1 MTSTCL
7 LILAFLAVC
16 NFTASGGQGIAPED
30 EAHGRTIDDII
41 LQRAESLL
49 LRSIL
54 KKIQDGD
61 GRNEG
66 SSSQAEWVTKR
77 QHPGKRHGDD
87 LEKRQHPG
95 RREEEDEGDQYPDLQ
110 KRQHPGRREEEDEG
124 DQYPDLQKRQHP
136 GKREEETHSFTE
148 LQKRQHPGKRFA
160 VGRVSENPVTLLGE
174 LAKRQHPGKRYL
186 VAHGK
191 RQHPGKRDGDQEEDQ
206 EEEEDDGDW
215 DVDGEGDH
223 DDDLADLEKRQH
235 PGKRFWDNSS
245 PDLGTNSPCDVT
257 DPTSCGKTS
266 LLLDFL
272 DDINQSHAEEKRQHP
287 GKRFAPEE
295 DFVEG
300 E

>member
-77 QHPGKRHGDD
+77 QHPGKRH
-87 LEKRQHPG
+87 
-95 RREEEDEGDQYPDLQ
+95 
-110 KRQHPGRREEEDEG
+110 EEEDEG

-191 RQHPGKRDGDQEEDQ
+191 RQHPGKRD
-206 EEEEDDGDW
+206 
-215 DVDGEGDH
+215 H